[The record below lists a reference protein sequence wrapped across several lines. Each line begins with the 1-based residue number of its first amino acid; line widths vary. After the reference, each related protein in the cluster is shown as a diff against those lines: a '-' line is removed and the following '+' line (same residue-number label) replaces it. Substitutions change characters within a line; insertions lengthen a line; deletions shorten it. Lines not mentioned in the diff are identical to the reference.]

1 MLEALANA
9 LRVGGIGEFIEAG
22 GLVLK
27 WLFAVAIVL
36 WALIIERAVYYWRER
51 PQLVAG
57 LAGRW
62 SSRDDHG
69 SWCARQIRRRWL
81 SEARRQLRGSLPMIK
96 ALVALCPL
104 LGLLGTVTGMMQ
116 VFEVVALQG
125 TGNARAMA
133 AGVSAAT
140 LPTMSG
146 MVLALSALY
155 PLSRFEHIV
164 RREIRALGDHMPTH

>member
-1 MLEALANA
+1 MLESLAS
-9 LRVGGIGEFIEAG
+9 LLHVGGIAAFIEAG
-22 GLVLK
+22 GVVLR
-27 WLFAVAIVL
+27 WLFVIAIVM
-36 WALIIERAVYYWRER
+36 WVLIIERAVYYWRER
-51 PQLVAG
+51 PRLVAG
-57 LAGRW
+57 LHSRW
-62 SSRDDHG
+62 MARDDHA

-81 SEARRQLRGSLPMIK
+81 SEARGALRGSVPMIK

-116 VFEVVALQG
+116 VFELVAVQG

-164 RREIRALGDHMPTH
+164 RREIRVLGDHMPTH